1 MVIYVTSSDPRFII
15 YLGKDKYENESLI
28 KYGFPIDVWF
38 HVEGYSSAHV
48 YLRLPDGI
56 TINNIPSNILEECC
70 QIVRDG
76 SKEGR
81 KQESVK
87 ICYTKWENLRKGKNM
102 EIGEIGFKND
112 KEIYYINNVKKN
124 KELLNKLKKTW
135 IEKQIDY
142 EKEKEMYLLEEKN
155 KRKKEEEIAK
165 KKELEEIKKN
175 KEIQKEKRFE
185 YIDELGKEITNKDE
199 VDLEEDFW

>member
-112 KEIYYINNVKKN
+112 KEIHYINNVKKN

-185 YIDELGKEITNKDE
+185 YIDELGKEITNKDD

>member
-185 YIDELGKEITNKDE
+185 YIDELGKEITNKDD